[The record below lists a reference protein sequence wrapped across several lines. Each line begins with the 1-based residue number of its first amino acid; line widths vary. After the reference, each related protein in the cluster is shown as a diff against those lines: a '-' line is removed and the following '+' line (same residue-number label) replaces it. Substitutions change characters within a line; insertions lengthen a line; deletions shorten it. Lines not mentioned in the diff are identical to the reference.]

1 MNDFG
6 KFKQEL
12 PCQEAFY
19 SLLTERKISD
29 KEYERLNV
37 WNKFEMK
44 TMEDIYKNKLLSTSK
59 LNFLYRNK
67 WE

>member
-29 KEYERLNV
+29 KEYEHVLM
-37 WNKFEMK
+37 FEINLK
-44 TMEDIYKNKLLSTSK
+44 
-59 LNFLYRNK
+59 
-67 WE
+67 